1 MRVLPCLLAFV
12 DGKQVGR
19 MEGFERLGNTD
30 TFRTVRLEEVLV
42 ASEVLERVR
51 FAEDGGVLG
60 DGERKVVE
68 EEDSGDDW
76 D

>member
-1 MRVLPCLLAFV
+1 
-12 DGKQVGR
+12 
-19 MEGFERLGNTD
+19 
-30 TFRTVRLEEVLV
+30 LEEVLV